1 MVPQFRDVQMSNQTL
16 PHAVHIREV
25 GPREGFQIL
34 PRVVPVAQR
43 LQLIEALVQAG
54 VTNIEVASFV
64 RGDKVPQMAEAAQI
78 VAGLPHQPGIE
89 WTALYLNSK
98 GFERAEQ
105 TGRLSNKGW
114 LYTSPSN
121 SFLQANNNVSV
132 DGSVAKISE
141 WVNTFRAHGK
151 SVHGLMVS
159 TAFGCAMEGRVSAA
173 AVVSLVKRCAA
184 ACESVGE
191 RLHEVCLADTVGLGN
206 PQTIRECIS
215 ALRPLGFTMSLHLH
229 DTWGLGLTN
238 AYAGLL
244 EGISIFETSVGGMG
258 GCPFTPGAAGNIAT
272 EDLVYLC
279 HALGIKT
286 NIDLDR
292 LCHAAQLAESIT
304 GTPLPGRVYRAQ
316 ASKKSGK

>member
-1 MVPQFRDVQMSNQTL
+1 
-16 PHAVHIREV
+16 
-25 GPREGFQIL
+25 
-34 PRVVPVAQR
+34 
-43 LQLIEALVQAG
+43 
-54 VTNIEVASFV
+54 
-64 RGDKVPQMAEAAQI
+64 
-78 VAGLPHQPGIE
+78 
-89 WTALYLNSK
+89 
-98 GFERAEQ
+98 
-105 TGRLSNKGW
+105 
-114 LYTSPSN
+114 
-121 SFLQANNNVSV
+121 
-132 DGSVAKISE
+132 
-141 WVNTFRAHGK
+141 
-151 SVHGLMVS
+151 
-159 TAFGCAMEGRVSAA
+159 
-173 AVVSLVKRCAA
+173 
-184 ACESVGE
+184 
-191 RLHEVCLADTVGLGN
+191 
-206 PQTIRECIS
+206 
-215 ALRPLGFTMSLHLH
+215 MSLHLH